1 MARPA
6 RPVTVLVYHPDE
18 AERYAALVHA
28 GQTDAVLRVCSTREE
43 AARAVVDA
51 DVVYAWLFPHD
62 LYARAARLRW
72 VQAMGAGVDWA
83 LSPALPPHVTLT
95 RARGVFGPWMVEYVL
110 GWALWVT
117 QRMET
122 FVEARRERR
131 WLRDVI
137 PGRLRGQ
144 TMTIVGL
151 GDIGRAIGR
160 AARALGVRVHGV
172 SLSGRPARGVDRV
185 FRSAELHQAL
195 AAADFVVLTVPLTG
209 ATRGL
214 IGREELAAM
223 KRTAWLVNIA
233 RGEVVDEPALVE
245 ALETHRIG
253 GAILDVFATEPLPE
267 PHPLWRLGNAVITP
281 HISGPSTPDEIAPV
295 FDDNLVRF
303 LAGRP
308 LRFVVDRTRGY

>member
-1 MARPA
+1 MPRPG

-28 GQTDAVLRVCSTREE
+28 DPAEVTLRVCRTREE
-43 AARAVVDA
+43 AARAVADA

-62 LYARAARLRW
+62 LYARAGRLRW

-83 LSPALPPHVTLT
+83 ISPSLPPHVALT

-172 SLSGRPARGVDRV
+172 SLSGRPTRSIDRV
-185 FRSAELHQAL
+185 FRGAELLHAL
-195 AAADFVVLTVPLTG
+195 AGADFVVLTVPLTG

-214 IGREELAAM
+214 IGRDALGAM

-233 RGEVVDEPALVE
+233 RGEVVDEAALVE
-245 ALETHRIG
+245 ALRTHRIA

-267 PHPLWRLGNAVITP
+267 HHPLWRLGNAVITP
-281 HISGPSTPDEIAPV
+281 HISGPSTPEEIAPV
-295 FDDNLVRF
+295 FDDNLARF
-303 LAGRP
+303 LAGRG
-308 LRFVVDRTRGY
+308 LRFVVDRARGY